1 MYININKKNI
11 FGPFK
16 GVKMLTFSLLANPVG
31 RIYSGNFLRADFKFL
46 IKTMCEILFTFV
58 KLDSAL
64 PHKTCD

>member
-31 RIYSGNFLRADFKFL
+31 RIYSGNFLRVDFKFL
-46 IKTMCEILFTFV
+46 IKILCEILFTFV

>member
-11 FGPFK
+11 FGPFE
-16 GVKMLTFSLLANPVG
+16 GVKMLTFLLVNPVG
-31 RIYSGNFLRADFKFL
+31 RIYSGNFLRADFKFQ
-46 IKTMCEILFTFV
+46 IKIMCEILFTFV